1 MVKGAKNSCFLVFF
15 LIFDL
20 IFNATALCQE
30 LPFRDYLEKDG
41 LPSPIVYCIYQDSRG
56 YLWMGTDNGLSRF
69 DGMEFKNVKTGDGFT
84 GNRINAILEDRE
96 GNIWAAIDRGGVSC
110 FSTHRPGNYTI
121 RNYLAD
127 RTVYSMAA
135 DEDDKML
142 FGTSKGL
149 SCFDGKTFRHFTPT
163 DDLRTDTI
171 FAIAVEKGKLW
182 LGTDRGLRYCENGH
196 FIDYS
201 TKNDLLSHQ
210 VTSLLVDSGGSL
222 WIGTVKG
229 LNRFREGQFTSY
241 TRKQGLI
248 HDSVTA
254 IMEDSSGNTWI
265 GTWEGISLLSGE
277 KIINYNTE
285 NGLPNN
291 FIYSIMQDRE
301 GGIWFG
307 THGGASCLTSRNVK
321 TYSKENGLPNEMV
334 FDMIQDQKGR
344 YWFATSGGL
353 ACYSRETFKNYTT
366 KDGLIG
372 NAVND
377 LMEDRRGTIW
387 IAATQ
392 GLSVFS
398 SGSFVNYTQK
408 HGLASNI
415 LFKLHESRDGTVWIG
430 HSRGLT
436 RWKNGKFSAPS
447 FNIGAANVFCIME
460 DTRRNLWFSSGAVLY
475 KYPGNRLISFSIR
488 DGLSGHSIR
497 ALFEDSKGKIWIG
510 TERDLSCFDG
520 KEFTLYSSRNSAMP
534 DDVCNFILEDARSC
548 LWIGGT
554 KGLTCFN
561 GKEFKTYRSERLGLN
576 RRSWISGISDSRG
589 ELWFGTTGGAT
600 RFYPPPVR
608 LNKTPPPVYIT
619 GVKVMEKEVSPA
631 ETGRFGNNQNIF
643 RINYVGLSFTA
654 PTGVGYK
661 YMLKNIDKDWQLTK
675 ERSLFYPFL
684 PPGSYTFKV
693 KALNCDGFES
703 VSAAEYRFKIL
714 PPFWQTW
721 WFLVLSG
728 LFAVSLLVLVVHWR
742 VKRVRE
748 KAEIKSR
755 QAELEARNRQLVMSQ
770 RMELMGTLAAGTVH
784 DLKNLMAVII
794 GYSQVMGQKRRS
806 DKHDYQDIE
815 IIKETAATAV
825 QMAKQILSFARPKSH
840 PSHEAVELRRELTEI
855 LDTLKVSQPKNIQ
868 ILWKPGPG
876 PVLFPIHPAHF
887 QQVVMN
893 LCLNACHAMPDGGNL
908 SISLS
913 RSIDKEI
920 ILEIVDTGTGI
931 KKENL
936 EKIFNPLFTTKEQSN
951 GTGLG
956 LFVVKQ
962 VVDEYKGKI
971 EVSSEPGKGTTFVI
985 RFPYN
990 NNIRKPT
997 DYTD

>member
-1 MVKGAKNSCFLVFF
+1 MVKGTKNSCFLVFF
-15 LIFDL
+15 LVLDL

-30 LPFRDYLEKDG
+30 FPFRDYREKDG

-69 DGMEFKNVKTGDGFT
+69 DGVEFKNVKTGDGFT

-110 FSTHRPGNYTI
+110 FSTYRSGNYTI
-121 RNYLAD
+121 RNYLTD
-127 RTVYSMAA
+127 RTVYSMVA

-149 SCFDGKTFRHFTPT
+149 SSFDGKTFRHFTIA
-163 DDLRTDTI
+163 DDLRTDMI
-171 FAIAVEKGKLW
+171 FALAVEKKGKLW
-182 LGTDRGLRYCENGH
+182 LGTERGLRCRENGH

-201 TKNDLLSHQ
+201 TKNDLLNHQ
-210 VTSLLVDSGGSL
+210 VTSLLVGSGGSL
-222 WIGTVKG
+222 WIGTTKS

-254 IMEDSSGNTWI
+254 IMEDSSGNIWI
-265 GTWEGISLLSGE
+265 GTWEGCSLFSGE
-277 KIINYNTE
+277 KIINYSTE
-285 NGLPNN
+285 KGLPNN

-301 GGIWFG
+301 GSIWFG

-334 FDMIQDQKGR
+334 FDIIQDRKGR
-344 YWFATSGGL
+344 YWFATSEGL
-353 ACYSRETFKNYTT
+353 ACYSQGTFKNFTT

-372 NAVND
+372 NVVND
-377 LMEDRRGTIW
+377 LMEDRRGSIW
-387 IAATQ
+387 IATTQ

-398 SGSFVNYTQK
+398 SGTFVNYTQK

-430 HSRGLT
+430 HISGLT
-436 RWKNGKFSAPS
+436 CWKNGKFSPPLFKLEPAS
-447 FNIGAANVFCIME
+447 VFCIME
-460 DTRRNLWFSSGAVLY
+460 NIRGELWFSSGAILY
-475 KYPGNRLISFSIR
+475 KYPGNRLTSFSMR

-520 KEFTLYSSRNSAMP
+520 KEFTLYSCRNSAMP
-534 DDVCNFILEDARSC
+534 DDVCNFILEDTQGC

-561 GKEFKTYRSERLGLN
+561 GEEFKTYTSERLGLT
-576 RRSWISGISDSRG
+576 RRSWISGIGDSRG

-600 RFYPPPVR
+600 CFYPPPVR
-608 LNKTPPPVYIT
+608 PNKIPPPVYIT
-619 GVKVMEKEVSPA
+619 GVKVMEKEVSLV
-631 ETGRFGNNQNIF
+631 ETGRFGYNQNIF
-643 RINYVGLSFTA
+643 RFNFMGLSFTA
-654 PTGVGYK
+654 PAGVGYK
-661 YMLKNIDKDWQLTK
+661 YMLENIDNDWQLTK

-684 PPGSYTFKV
+684 PPGTYKLKV
-693 KALNCDGFES
+693 KAINSDDFES
-703 VSAAEYRFKIL
+703 VSAAEYRFDIL

-721 WFLVLSG
+721 WFLVLLG
-728 LFAVSLLVLVVHWR
+728 MVGFSLLVLVINWR

-748 KAEIKSR
+748 KVEIKAR
-755 QAELEARNRQLVMSQ
+755 KAELEARNRQLVMAQ

-794 GYSQVMGQKRRS
+794 GYSQVMGQKHHS
-806 DKHDYQDIE
+806 DKEDFQDIE

-825 QMAKQILSFARPKSH
+825 QMAKQILSFARPKSQ
-840 PSHEAVELRRELTEI
+840 PQHEAVELRRELTEI

-868 ILWKPGPG
+868 ILWKPHSE

-893 LCLNACHAMPDGGNL
+893 LCLNACHAMPDGGDL
-908 SISLS
+908 RISLS
-913 RSIDKEI
+913 RSTEKEI
-920 ILEIVDTGTGI
+920 ILEITDSGTGI

-936 EKIFNPLFTTKEQSN
+936 KKIFDPMFTTKEQGK

-962 VVDEYKGKI
+962 IVEEYNGKI
-971 EVSSEPGKGTTFVI
+971 EVSSEPGKGTGFVI
-985 RFPYN
+985 RFPALGW
-990 NNIRKPT
+990 
-997 DYTD
+997 